1 MKFKK
6 GDKVRFLNDVGGGV
20 VVRIIDKKMVEVL
33 NDDDFEV
40 PVLAS
45 ELVKISSMEESVF
58 SVSDEDDME
67 EDSLIFEEEE
77 TLAEPDKS
85 SEVLYIEGNDELN
98 IYMAIVPKEGK
109 EKAFSVYLINDSNYQ
124 SHAIVSEKEF
134 EQLSNI
140 WNGDLESNRKQ
151 CLKTYSEK
159 SLASFP
165 VLNFQMLFYKFGKY
179 ELLEPL
185 SKDISIHPQKFYKK
199 GAFVEND
206 YFTEDAMVI
215 KLNDEDLQEAVT
227 ALSQDDIR
235 KIKSDKKMGDDT
247 ADTLSQKFKV
257 KKTNDSIREV
267 DLHIHELLDD
277 YRGMSNAEML
287 NVQMETFHKALNE
300 GIKNH
305 EVKKMV
311 FIHGVGAGTLKNELR
326 KSLTNDYPNLYFQD
340 ASFKEYGFGATL
352 IILRRG

>member
-1 MKFKK
+1 M
-6 GDKVRFLNDVGGGV
+6 NDVGGGV

-45 ELVKISSMEESVF
+45 ELVKISSMEDAAFNTS
-58 SVSDEDDME
+58 E
-67 EDSLIFEEEE
+67 EDEALEADFGVEEEDMI
-77 TLAEPDKS
+77 EPEPKS
-85 SEVLYIEGNDELN
+85 EILYIEGNDALN
-98 IYMAIVPKEGK
+98 VYMAIVPEDAQ

-140 WNGDLESNRKQ
+140 WNGNLESNRKQ
-151 CLKTYSEK
+151 RLKTYSEK

-165 VLNFQMLFYKFGKY
+165 VLNLQILFYKFGKY
-179 ELLEPL
+179 EAVSPL
-185 SKDISIHPQKFYKK
+185 SKDVSIHPQKFYKK
-199 GAFVEND
+199 GAFVENE

-215 KLNDEDLQEAVT
+215 KLNDEDFEEAVT
-227 ALSQDDIR
+227 ALSKDEIR
-235 KIKSDKKMGDDT
+235 KIKSEKKLGEDT

-257 KKTNDSIREV
+257 KKSNDSIREV
-267 DLHIHELLDD
+267 DLHIHELLED
-277 YRGMSNAEML
+277 YKGMSNAEML

-305 EVKKMV
+305 DVKKMV